1 MKRRI
6 LLIVI
11 LPLLALAVWLLLNN
25 DKSTELKENPLS
37 ETVVD
42 TSNHD
47 APKKPSL
54 ATEVVQPKSVQVTS
68 QLPEGNCQLVD
79 DGMPSFDEAF
89 AKSFAQ
95 TYAYTGV
102 TFEDMQMI
110 RRLLPGVSRAA
121 ELTFT
126 EFKNETVEA
135 EGPYQGWSLQQVLA
149 AAKQGNAQAQF
160 IAGSELMYR
169 SYTQGNSIDIESYR
183 QGKQWLH
190 QAAQA
195 GVEKSL
201 QRLQLLSMFSHR
213 VIWRRSR
220 ESDPA
225 FYREIRG
232 DYLAYRQLLEQHES
246 AATYALLL
254 IEELPPQQ
262 SALSLTE
269 YPTDHLLLQEAQ
281 QKLGEYSRKMALED
295 EMVDREEK
303 DRLAWLHRNIN
314 LYQIAIG
321 IDNECQKLH
330 RLEAK
335 SDTP

>member
-6 LLIVI
+6 LLFVT
-11 LPLLALAVWLLLNN
+11 PSLLALTIWLLLSN
-25 DKSTELKENPLS
+25 DNSTDLNEPPLS
-37 ETVVD
+37 EPVVD
-42 TSNHD
+42 TSTHD

-54 ATEVVQPKSVQVTS
+54 TTEVVQPKSVQVTS
-68 QLPEGNCQLVD
+68 QLLEGNCQLFD

-89 AKSFAQ
+89 ANSFAQ

-102 TFEDMQMI
+102 TFEDIQMI
-110 RRLLPGVSRAA
+110 QQLLPEVSRAA
-121 ELTFT
+121 ALTFT

-135 EGPYQGWSLQQVLA
+135 EGSYQGWSLQQVLA
-149 AAKQGNAQAQF
+149 AAKQGDAQAQF

-169 SYTQGNSIDIESYR
+169 SYTQGNSLDIESYR
-183 QGKQWLH
+183 QGKQLLH

-195 GVEKSL
+195 RVEKSL
-201 QRLQLLSMFSHR
+201 HRLQLLSMFSHR
-213 VIWRRSR
+213 VIWRRSS

-262 SALSLTE
+262 SVLGLTE
-269 YPTDHLLLQEAQ
+269 YPADHLLLQEAQ
-281 QKLGEYSRKMALED
+281 QKLEEYRWEMALE
-295 EMVDREEK
+295 EEVVAQQEK

-330 RLEAK
+330 RLEAANG
-335 SDTP
+335 TQ